1 MKRYRGSSDEE
12 ELPFQ
17 SVSEDELFEQGSSA
31 RNRRVVVE
39 QPRQPQRQQQR
50 YNLRAR
56 PFHTSSDWL
65 TMYEPL
71 VEDPVFNRQYIATYT
86 GTRGLNIPSQFNAHA
101 WRPHSEILDS
111 FYRNV
116 IGPILQA
123 NGGSANIQQMRLY
136 VLAGQNRELLI
147 VRERPGVAAWLQ
159 PAGSGFGNHLKRVL
173 RNTVSAFLLRGAS
186 GDSQDAVVQYGN
198 DIRNMNQ
205 LEIRVDIQTRGGGAR
220 NSDFAQQLLN
230 AGIKKAWLFNPAR
243 NEMCFVTCM
252 KKAGYDLSD
261 EPGRYGRTIPVDEVV
276 SHAVTELPQVYLC
289 ILDPLCKCLC
299 VQVGEDFDE
308 SNPKMV
314 FIVLVQEHYYLVL
327 DHQKLFKHF
336 YNATG
341 WCGLCHR
348 CMTPSH
354 DCEAQVQCDRC
365 SQYFDTEDI
374 FEEHKSNNEDI
385 AMKCG
390 ACGKG
395 CYSQNCLEEHEAKGC
410 TAAERKVVRRVQ
422 QRQAVDR
429 WREDKIHCQ
438 GCTKYI
444 RKTERLT
451 HPCTLTS
458 KSDYEEPYEPVMYT
472 FDMETMSCE
481 HPQNPAYRVMSV
493 NLICV
498 RRMYADNDEANFHT
512 LEEFVDFLDQVA
524 DQYNTDGHKRTR
536 DPDSD
541 EHEDEEVKQFD
552 VVFYAHNL
560 SKFDGRILV
569 EGLYALQAVREIPL
583 IENQTV
589 VGRKLLQFTYRG
601 IVFKDSLLH
610 LTMALAAMPK
620 VFEFEDE
627 VVKGHFPHRLNSQE
641 YQQFRVR
648 GALPD
653 IQHWE
658 LSMKK
663 QKHAKEIIDWHC
675 QESQRLA
682 ETNGEWIME
691 TELLKYCQDDCRV
704 LAKALEIYNDAGRS
718 MFGTNYSPL
727 RMLTIAG
734 YTKDVFWRK
743 YLDVELLEYHNRAQH
758 ELARDALRGGRTDV
772 RRFYDCVTKD
782 QYFQQGKRIVYQDV
796 CSLYPYVMVDRKY
809 PTGKPV
815 LHATPSIDDLQLAE
829 FGFAEI
835 DIDPPPFYHHHPP
848 LPCRDD
854 LRNGRLTA
862 TLEPKKKVTFCLQEI
877 HKAQNQGWTVTKVYR
892 LMTYPAGT
900 DELFKPFMSIL
911 LAEKVHSS
919 FDYEDKAPED
929 WENLVQLWNEKFG
942 VEIDVR
948 KLGRN
953 PGRRQL
959 FKIML
964 NSLWGKLCERM
975 HNTINVNCT
984 TEQLRSYYS
993 FERNGFLNI
1002 RHCDHL
1008 GPNRWYLCADI
1019 VGLEDV
1025 VTPNSVINHINNM
1038 PGVDME
1044 QSDGYKAS
1052 YIQKEAKWF
1061 KYLRNSA
1068 VHIGS
1073 YVTMWGRSVLEEQM
1087 EKLDQRVLYHDTD
1100 SIIYKVD
1107 SSADY
1112 QIPRGSLLGEWEVEC
1127 DTIIEFV
1134 SLAPK
1139 VYAYK
1144 YLGKPQ
1150 QTRPVGG
1157 EFWKHGDL
1165 FYPILEICKAKGF
1178 TLHQKAAERINF
1190 AGLKQLYFNT
1200 QHNGQQFFQPPIAV
1214 PQFTMKFDETCKSMI
1229 AYDQTKR
1236 LNFKY
1241 EKGVI
1246 GMNHTAFPFGVDQ
1259 YWDPQ
1264 LMYAD
1269 STFPMKTMLMVQ

>member
-1 MKRYRGSSDEE
+1 MRRYWDPESSDED

-17 SVSEDELFEQGSSA
+17 NLNDDDFLEESNNQ
-31 RNRRVVVE
+31 RRRVVTNR
-39 QPRQPQRQQQR
+39 PATQQR
-50 YNLRAR
+50 RYNFRPMPHRA
-56 PFHTSSDWL
+56 FHTSRDWVIMDNTL
-65 TMYEPL
+65 F
-71 VEDPVFNRQYIATYT
+71 VDPVFNHQYLASYT
-86 GTRGLNIPSQFNAHA
+86 GARGLNIPTQFNARE
-101 WRPHSEILDS
+101 WRPHRAILDS
-111 FYRNV
+111 FYRDV
-116 IGPILQA
+116 IRPILDA
-123 NGGSANIQQMRLY
+123 NGGSANIAQMRLY

-147 VRERPGVAAWLQ
+147 VRERPGVHAWLEPQ
-159 PAGSGFGNHLKRVL
+159 TRGFAQHLKRVL
-173 RNTVSAFLLRGAS
+173 RETVSAFLLRGVS
-186 GDSQDAVVQYGN
+186 GGVDDDTGVQNGN

-220 NSDFAQQLLN
+220 NSDFAQQLVD
-230 AGIKKAWLFNPAR
+230 AQIKKAWLFNPAR
-243 NEMCFVTCM
+243 NEMCFVACL
-252 KKAGYDLSD
+252 KKAGYELPE
-261 EPGRYGRTIPVDEVV
+261 EPARYGRTVPVNEVV
-276 SHAVTELPQVYLC
+276 AHAVHELPQVYLC
-289 ILDPLCKCLC
+289 ILDPMCKSLCA
-299 VQVGEDFDE
+299 QVGEDFDE
-308 SNPKMV
+308 TNPKMV
-314 FIVLVQEHYYLVL
+314 FLMLVQEHYYLVL
-327 DHQKLFKHF
+327 DHEKLFEHF

-341 WCGLCHR
+341 WCGVCHR
-348 CMTPSH
+348 CMTASH
-354 DCEAQVQCDRC
+354 DCDAKVQCDRC

-374 FEEHKSNNEDI
+374 FQEHKSNNEDLE
-385 AMKCG
+385 MKCG
-390 ACGKG
+390 VCGKG
-395 CYSQNCLEEHEAKGC
+395 CYSQNCLNEHETKGC
-410 TAAERKVVRRVQ
+410 TAAERQVVRRVQ
-422 QRQAVDR
+422 NRQAVAR
-429 WREDKIHCQ
+429 YRQDKFHCG
-438 GCTKYI
+438 GCNKQVM
-444 RKTERLT
+444 KTERTT
-451 HPCTLTS
+451 HSCTLKA

-472 FDMETMSCE
+472 FDMETMSSE
-481 HPQNPAYRVMSV
+481 HPQNPSYRVMSV

-498 RRMYADNDEANFHT
+498 RRMYAEDDEARFHT
-512 LEEFVDFLDQVA
+512 LEEFVEFLDAVA
-524 DQYNTDGHKRTR
+524 DEFETDGRKRGR
-536 DPDSD
+536 DPDDSD
-541 EHEDEEVKQFD
+541 EEEERPG

-569 EGLYALQAVREIPL
+569 EGLYALQAEREMAL

-589 VGRKLLQFTYRG
+589 VGRKLLQFSYRG

-620 VFEFEDE
+620 VFEFENE
-627 VVKGHFPHRLNSQE
+627 VVKGHFPHRLNSRE

-663 QKHAKEIIDWHC
+663 EKHAKEILNWYRD
-675 QESQRLA
+675 ESQRLA
-682 ETNGEWIME
+682 ETNGEWVME
-691 TELLKYCQDDCRV
+691 NELLKYCQDDCRV
-704 LAKALEIYNDAGRS
+704 LAKALEIYNDAGKS
-718 MFGTNYSPL
+718 MFGPLYPPL

-743 YLDVELLEYHNRAQH
+743 YLDIDLLNYHNKNEH

-772 RRFYDCVTKD
+772 RRFYDCITKD

-815 LHATPSIDDLQLAE
+815 LHTVPTIDDLQTAE

-835 DIDPPPFYHHHPP
+835 DIDPPPFYQHHPP

-892 LMTYPAGT
+892 LMTYPTGT
-900 DELFKPFMSIL
+900 DELFRPFMSIL

-919 FDYEDKAPED
+919 FDYEDKTPEE
-929 WENLVQLWNEKFG
+929 WENLVHMWNEKFG

-975 HNTINVNCT
+975 HDTINVNCT

-1002 RHCDHL
+1002 RQCDNL

-1019 VGLEDV
+1019 VGLEDD
-1025 VTPNSVINHINNM
+1025 VTTGSLVNHINNM
-1038 PGVDME
+1038 PGVEME
-1044 QSDGYKAS
+1044 QSDRYKAS
-1052 YIQKEAKWF
+1052 YSQKCFRWV

-1107 SSADY
+1107 SPTDY
-1112 QIPRGSLLGEWEVEC
+1112 QISRGSLLGEWEVEC

-1150 QTRPVGG
+1150 PERPVVGD
-1157 EFWKHGDL
+1157 FWKHGDL

-1190 AGLKQLYFNT
+1190 LGLKQLYFNT
-1200 QHNGQQFFQPPIAV
+1200 QHNGQQFFQPPLAV
-1214 PQFTMKFDETCKSMI
+1214 PQFTMKFDDSCKNMI

-1246 GMNHTAFPFGVDQ
+1246 GMNHTAFPFGVEQ